1 MVLFTF
7 NKKYESFAI
16 TRLERQNIDYIIQPV
31 GNDRLN
37 LFFGKRECLD
47 AIRMIV
53 TKPLCQLSPEED
65 FILGAMLG
73 YDICA
78 QCERYCERK
87 KKACWLFRPIC
98 LVLGH
103 MVICWWKTPSME
115 KKWQYCQKILV
126 KREFK
131 EPFGFLVLSDSR
143 TLLPHFMVTRF
154 VSFLFSFENSLLKIC
169 LSSKEC
175 LFLHMK

>member
-1 MVLFTF
+1 MPIDMKVLMNHIYEYKKGVRRMVLFTF

-53 TKPLCQLSPEED
+53 NKPLCQLSPEED

-87 KKACWLFRPIC
+87 KRAC
-98 LVLGH
+98 
-103 MVICWWKTPSME
+103 
-115 KKWQYCQKILV
+115 
-126 KREFK
+126 
-131 EPFGFLVLSDSR
+131 
-143 TLLPHFMVTRF
+143 
-154 VSFLFSFENSLLKIC
+154 
-169 LSSKEC
+169 
-175 LFLHMK
+175 